1 LTAPDPFFNH
11 RETTIMSITS
21 LVLSRA
27 LARLPSEQHDN
38 VSRRFH
44 ARGGFLQDRLARLYA
59 HRADFTPWFHQLIDA
74 MANVHAARSA
84 ELRELD
90 ARRESN
96 PGWFTSQSMLGYAA
110 YVDRFAGTLD
120 GIADRIPHLQEL
132 GVTYLHLLPFLKAR
146 AGDNDGGFAVSDYD
160 AIEPKLGSMK
170 DLESL
175 TAQLRRAGIS
185 LCSDFVLNHV
195 ADDHPW
201 AMGAAQG
208 DARLKNFFHVFPDR
222 TVPDRFEQTLVNIF
236 PQAAPGNFT
245 WSDALQGWI
254 WTTFYPYQWDLNY
267 ANPEVFAEMALAL
280 LRLANRGIEIF
291 RLDSTAFLWKREG
304 TNGMNQPEAHWILQA
319 LRCIVEIFA
328 PAVILKA
335 EAIVPTREL
344 PNYFGSPN
352 DDGAGHECHLA
363 YHSSLMSA
371 AWVGLATQDTS
382 VLRQVIKG
390 TPRLSP
396 PASWITYVR
405 CHDDI
410 GWAVLRPE
418 LAQLGLSDDVL
429 VRAARFLEGGEPGS
443 FARGVAF
450 QTGDAVAVHGTNGMA
465 ASLVGFENATTPED
479 IEMACRR
486 LLLMY
491 SVAFC
496 FGGLPVVYMGD
507 EIALTNDGSEAWQAA
522 GVLDTRW
529 AQRPFLPAQAFADRH
544 DAATVSGQV
553 FAHFRQLAGLRRKH
567 AGLAAGVLA
576 QLVDVDDAS
585 LLVLKRGDAFHLVV
599 NFSGETK
606 RLQCKQLGID
616 SGRGGI
622 VDCLGENP
630 IGEDIE
636 VEPWQALWMVQSG

>member
-1 LTAPDPFFNH
+1 VPDPLFNH
-11 RETTIMSITS
+11 AETTIMSITS
-21 LVLSRA
+21 LVLSRT
-27 LARLPSEQHDN
+27 LARLPSEQHDA
-38 VSRRFH
+38 VTRRFH
-44 ARGGFLQDRLARLYA
+44 ARGGFLLERLAKLYSG
-59 HRADFTPWFHQLIDA
+59 RTDFTPWFHNLLDA
-74 MANVHAARSA
+74 MVEVHAERSI
-84 ELRELD
+84 ELQALDRQREN
-90 ARRESN
+90 N
-96 PGWFTSQSMLGYAA
+96 PDWFTSQSMLGYAA
-110 YVDRFAGTLD
+110 YVDRFAGTLE
-120 GIADRIPHLQEL
+120 GVAERIGHLQEL

-146 AGDNDGGFAVSDYD
+146 AGDNDGGFAVSSYD
-160 AIEPKLGSMK
+160 EVESKYGSMA
-170 DLESL
+170 DLETL
-175 TAQLRRAGIS
+175 TAQLRHAGIS
-185 LCSDFVLNHV
+185 LCSDFVLNHI

-201 AMGAAQG
+201 ALGAARG

-222 TVPDRFEQTLVNIF
+222 VVPDRFERTLVRIF

-245 WSDALQGWI
+245 WSDAMQGWV

-344 PNYFGSPN
+344 PNYFGTPN
-352 DDGAGHECHLA
+352 SDSVGHECHLA

-371 AWVGLATQDTS
+371 SWTALALQDTS
-382 VLRQVIKG
+382 VLRQVIKE
-390 TPRLSP
+390 TPVLPS

-429 VRAARFLEGGEPGS
+429 VRTATFLEGDAPGS
-443 FARGVAF
+443 FACGVAF

-465 ASLVGFENATTPED
+465 ASLVGFDSAASAED
-479 IEMACRR
+479 IGLAHKR
-486 LLLMY
+486 LMLMY

-507 EIALTNDGSEAWQAA
+507 EIALTNDRGATWLSAE
-522 GVLDTRW
+522 VLDTRW
-529 AQRPFLPAQAFADRH
+529 AQRPFLPTLPFADRH
-544 DAATVSGQV
+544 DASTIPGQA
-553 FAHFRQLAGLRRKH
+553 FTHMRQLARLRKTH
-567 AGLAAGVLA
+567 PALAAGMPRELI
-576 QLVDVDDAS
+576 DVDDAA
-585 LLVLKRGDAFHLVV
+585 LLVFTRDGAFWLVA
-599 NFSGETK
+599 NFSGEAKTL
-606 RLQCKQLGID
+606 RREQLGID
-616 SGRGGI
+616 ASHSGI
-622 VDCLGENP
+622 VDCLGERSMGEVIE
-630 IGEDIE
+630 IG
-636 VEPWQALWMVQSG
+636 PWQSLWLARAD